1 MFTLRSSVRACAL
14 LALLVS
20 LATVSAHA
28 QDSRRNDAASPADP
42 AAPVEGAPVEGAPVE
57 GAPVEGAPAEAAT
70 TEAAPADAASTEA
83 SPAASASLEETA
95 PAASALPVAVPVEAA
110 PVEAAPV
117 EATPVEAASSEN
129 ATPAAASPAE
139 TAPAP
144 QPPAYRGSLLYWQH
158 GLTANTLAPDAQLT
172 YNPTYYWYFLLQP
185 RWYLD
190 RQNFLVLSQGLSIE
204 WTDADSTTTQ
214 REPQL
219 GDTTFE
225 LRHTESLEG
234 FVFIGSARLAA
245 PVSTFS
251 QAADRVLGTGLGL
264 TVVRVFPELA
274 SLTFALSGSARHWFA
289 LTNVPTTNALSGAAG
304 QFACASGTIASGG
317 CDQIGDGTTER
328 DRLTG
333 GLTVSVSPIPELT
346 FTTQYFMTTAY
357 GHELAP
363 AANPGLGGP
372 TTLPD
377 GSATHWRPAQYWAAS
392 VAYDVVGWLNLSIG
406 YQSAS
411 SFTGLYNPNGSVRN
425 PFYNADAELYLGAN
439 ITFDTLIEDLVGA
452 EEEGTPE
459 ERQRR
464 RQGLS
469 AAPSRTGN
477 L

>member
-20 LATVSAHA
+20 LATVSVHA
-28 QDSRRNDAASPADP
+28 QDSRRNDAAAPVDP
-42 AAPVEGAPVEGAPVE
+42 AVPVE
-57 GAPVEGAPAEAAT
+57 GAPVEGAPAEAAIP
-70 TEAAPADAASTEA
+70 EAAPADAAPTETA
-83 SPAASASLEETA
+83 PAASASLEETA
-95 PAASALPVAVPVEAA
+95 PAASALPVAAPAA
-110 PVEAAPV
+110 SAA
-117 EATPVEAASSEN
+117 PVEAASSEN
-129 ATPAAASPAE
+129 ATPAPAPAAASPTEMAPTATAPAE

-204 WTDADSTTTQ
+204 WTDADFTTTQ

-219 GDTTFE
+219 GDTTLE
-225 LRHTESLEG
+225 LRHTEVFEG
-234 FVFIGSARLAA
+234 FVFIGSARLTA

-264 TVVRVFPELA
+264 TAVRVFPELA

-317 CDQIGDGTTER
+317 CDQIGDATTER

-346 FTTQYFMTTAY
+346 FTTQYFLTTAY

-372 TTLPD
+372 TSLPD
-377 GSATHWRPAQYWAAS
+377 GSATHWRPAQYWTAS

-439 ITFDTLIEDLVGA
+439 ITFDTLIEELVGG